1 MIYDETYYASLNQ
14 NLKSVK
20 RNVYSAI
27 TSVIKCTSKVNTRLF
42 YDYLWLMTSIIF
54 LASLNN
60 GITSTYIRTKID
72 ITKSSNNYR
81 LF

>member
-27 TSVIKCTSKVNTRLF
+27 TSVIKCTS
-42 YDYLWLMTSIIF
+42 
-54 LASLNN
+54 
-60 GITSTYIRTKID
+60 
-72 ITKSSNNYR
+72 
-81 LF
+81 

>member
-20 RNVYSAI
+20 RNVYSSI

-42 YDYLWLMTSIIF
+42 CDYLWLMTSIIF

-72 ITKSSNNYR
+72 IAKSSNNYG

>member
-20 RNVYSAI
+20 RNVYSSI

-42 YDYLWLMTSIIF
+42 CDYLWLMTSIIF

-60 GITSTYIRTKID
+60 GITSTYIRTKIN